1 MKKIKPFPQ
10 KCIIVNEI
18 QKIERNK
25 SNAAITG
32 YKVFNEKNDYIG
44 VVALDPKYDGRAV
57 IRFLNELKE
66 SYGVWHLIQANYSF
80 SMIEVSVEKNSKMEI
95 IVE

>member
-32 YKVFNEKNDYIG
+32 YKVFNEKSLCI
-44 VVALDPKYDGRAV
+44 
-57 IRFLNELKE
+57 
-66 SYGVWHLIQANYSF
+66 
-80 SMIEVSVEKNSKMEI
+80 
-95 IVE
+95 

>member
-57 IRFLNELKE
+57 IRFLNEIKA
-66 SYGVWHLIQANYSF
+66 SYGVWHLIQSNYTF
-80 SMIEVSVEKNSKMEI
+80 SHIETRLLKEDKIEITVE
-95 IVE
+95 